1 MKALNHLRNS
11 VVLGCL
17 TLGIAGVLAPNLT
30 LAEGKGAAKLMFP
43 ASTSSTQAQASAENR
58 GLMSCTR
65 CTDGYAKV
73 IDASAKGMR
82 AGSVTRV
89 AVHMCPACETKIASV
104 GAGKA
109 KVDKV
114 THSCGTSA
122 AEVSCCMASK

>member
-1 MKALNHLRNS
+1 MKTLNYVRNS

-17 TLGIAGVLAPNLT
+17 TLGVAGVLAPNLT

-43 ASTSSTQAQASAENR
+43 ASASSPQTQATTANR
-58 GLMSCTR
+58 GMMSCTR
-65 CTDGYAKV
+65 CTDGYAKA

-82 AGSVTRV
+82 TGSVSKV
-89 AVHMCPACETKIASV
+89 AVHMCPACETKIAAV

-122 AEVSCCMASK
+122 EASCCMASK